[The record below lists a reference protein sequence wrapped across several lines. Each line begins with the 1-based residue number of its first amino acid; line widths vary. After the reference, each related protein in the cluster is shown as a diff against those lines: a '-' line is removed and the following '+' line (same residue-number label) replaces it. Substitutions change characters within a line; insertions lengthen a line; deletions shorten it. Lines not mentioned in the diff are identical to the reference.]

1 MLFTLVSTLSL
12 ILGIYIVITQSLNAK
27 IKKKA
32 SAIAFLS
39 LILLF
44 IIIYFTF
51 PESISTDIF
60 AVSGILIGIAICIL
74 TTKGCSKSQIVYIAF
89 LFLGLT
95 ATIGTIT
102 QWVSSIIFGTSI
114 NFRIIDLLANLT
126 FLIFCAIS
134 ARKGVLAKI
143 FTSIIQLQVSM
154 KIMLIISLW
163 VSALLASLFSYF
175 LTTYFDTPA
184 FIVMGMF
191 SMLLIILLGI
201 MCPLL
206 IVNNLSSLHFKNLST
221 LMEKQVETQLEHY
234 EAMTKMYENIRRFKH
249 DYNNLFIGLNEAL
262 KRDDAA
268 GALSLLNA
276 EEMAL
281 SDSVCPV
288 ETGCVTLDALLNE
301 KQISASKVNA
311 SLTFDGIM
319 PGDLLNPVDICI
331 IFGNALDNAVEACA
345 KLKYEE
351 EKIIAIASS
360 YKNGFLFIK
369 IENPS
374 AVDVRITNNAV
385 STTKSD
391 KNSHGIG
398 LRSIKTA
405 VEKHFG
411 EMTFSYKDGVFC
423 LEINLDFNM
432 QAEL

>member
-1 MLFTLVSTLSL
+1 
-12 ILGIYIVITQSLNAK
+12 
-27 IKKKA
+27 
-32 SAIAFLS
+32 
-39 LILLF
+39 
-44 IIIYFTF
+44 
-51 PESISTDIF
+51 
-60 AVSGILIGIAICIL
+60 
-74 TTKGCSKSQIVYIAF
+74 
-89 LFLGLT
+89 
-95 ATIGTIT
+95 
-102 QWVSSIIFGTSI
+102 
-114 NFRIIDLLANLT
+114 
-126 FLIFCAIS
+126 
-134 ARKGVLAKI
+134 
-143 FTSIIQLQVSM
+143 
-154 KIMLIISLW
+154 
-163 VSALLASLFSYF
+163 
-175 LTTYFDTPA
+175 
-184 FIVMGMF
+184 
-191 SMLLIILLGI
+191 
-201 MCPLL
+201 
-206 IVNNLSSLHFKNLST
+206 
-221 LMEKQVETQLEHY
+221 MEKQVETQLEHY